1 MQLPKMHRFATDAKG
16 SAALRQIMA
25 LITKNL
31 DVIKYEED

>member
-1 MQLPKMHRFATDAKG
+1 MQLPKMHKFATDAKG

-31 DVIKYEED
+31 DVIKHEEN